1 MRYFVLLLPVAFLL
15 AARDVRGEELP
26 PSVVY
31 TLLLKVARAP
41 SVVAYDGMLTIDF
54 QHGNQSHAV
63 TLSIQHTPGQA
74 DQVKVVPSNYLPP
87 PQAPQ
92 GGHWEHDRSPLQF
105 MGFPGMRE
113 RLNGDLA
120 LLLRNYT
127 FTATDGGRIAGR
139 STYRLEIASKYPGRK
154 EKLLWVDNRTGIVLK
169 SQVTHPNSD
178 SMVTTAFTTITENP
192 SDWTLPASIAD
203 GFKGGF
209 PKPLQEKGGMKG
221 TSAWIGAVDQADL
234 TRLRDL
240 GRSVSFPLL
249 APRFIP
255 EGFVIEEVREIAAES
270 ASASPVVHVLYSDGL
285 SSISL
290 FLQREEPLWPD
301 RIRSFFFGAGRHG
314 GLFHRERPPDGV
326 TVVEGNRDGTRY
338 VLVSDISG
346 SQINRM
352 ADSLAP
358 VKNAGDK

>member
-1 MRYFVLLLPVAFLL
+1 MRFFALILPVAFLFS
-15 AARDVRGEELP
+15 ARNVRGEDLP

-41 SVVAYDGMLTIDF
+41 SVVAYDGILTIAF
-54 QHGNQSHAV
+54 QHGNRSHTV

-74 DQVKVVPSNYLPP
+74 DRLKVVPAGYLPP
-87 PQAPQ
+87 PEHPSR
-92 GGHWEHDRSPLQF
+92 GGHWEPDRSPLRF

-113 RLNGDLA
+113 RLNNDLA

-127 FTATDGGRIAGR
+127 FAATDGGRIAGR
-139 STYRLEIASKYPGRK
+139 STYRLKIAPKYPGRV
-154 EKLLWVDNRTGIVLK
+154 EKVLWVDNRTGVVLK
-169 SQVTHPNSD
+169 SQVTHPYAD
-178 SMVTTAFTTITENP
+178 STVTISFTTISESPT
-192 SDWTLPASIAD
+192 DWTLPASVTD

-209 PKPLQEKGGMKG
+209 PKPLQERGAMK
-221 TSAWIGAVDQADL
+221 SASPWVGAVDQGDIAKL
-234 TRLRDL
+234 QGL
-240 GRSVSFPLL
+240 GKSVSFPLL
-249 APRFIP
+249 APAYIP
-255 EGFVIEEVREIAAES
+255 QGFVIEEVREIAPQS

-290 FLQREEPLWPD
+290 FLQKEEPLWPD
-301 RIRSFFFGAGRHG
+301 RIRSFFFGGGHHG
-314 GLFHRERPPDGV
+314 TLFHRERPPVGV

-358 VKNAGDK
+358 VGAR